1 MAFTPYQLFL
11 AGLMLIT
18 GSINTL
24 STKWADR
31 QTSHFCDGSGTN
43 ITYEHPFFQGVG
55 MFLGEFLC
63 LLVFKF
69 IWYSTARYRIER
81 MVYKGDAS
89 SAIVRCWPIRI
100 KKDTRL
106 VDGEQT
112 FNPFIF
118 WIASIC
124 DMLSTC
130 LSYIALNY
138 TSASSFQMLRG
149 SVMVFTAI
157 LSVLFLRKTLTW
169 KHWLGIITV
178 VIGLAIVGLSDILFS
193 KHPEGSHTNAEK
205 IAGDALILVGMLFT
219 SFQVVYEE
227 RFIGKYNIPPLQAV
241 GWEGIFGFCTLGLLL
256 IPFYFIIV
264 PTSNTGP
271 DHRLEDIPSA
281 FCQMRGNWI
290 IILAT
295 IGNILSI
302 AFFNFAGI
310 SVTKELSATT
320 RMVLDS
326 GRTLIIWILSLALQW
341 QAFYLL
347 QLLGFIVL
355 VIGMG
360 IYNGVWEH
368 LFRRF
373 VTRPPISS
381 ERSQLLPSHDDVSVY
396 ESTSNRPLATSDPVA
411 PISDTLAHE

>member
-11 AGLMLIT
+11 AGLMLVT

-31 QTSHFCDGSGTN
+31 QTSHFCDGSGENVTF
-43 ITYEHPFFQGVG
+43 EHPFLQGVG
-55 MFLGEFLC
+55 MFIGEFLC

-69 IWYSTARYRIER
+69 IWYSTARYRTER
-81 MVYKGDAS
+81 MTYRGDAS
-89 SAIVRCWPIRI
+89 SPIVRFWPINI
-100 KKDTRL
+100 QKDVHL
-106 VDGEQT
+106 VEGEQT

-118 WIASIC
+118 WVASIC

-149 SVMVFTAI
+149 SVMVFTAL
-157 LSVLFLRKTLTW
+157 LSVLFLRRSLTW
-169 KHWLGIITV
+169 KHWLGIATV
-178 VIGLAIVGLSDILFS
+178 VAGLSVVGISDVLFS
-193 KHPEGSHTNAEK
+193 KESEGSHTNAEK
-205 IAGDALILVGMLFT
+205 LAGDALILIAMLFT

-227 RFIGKYNIPPLQAV
+227 RFVGKYNIPPLQAV
-241 GWEGIFGFCTLGLLL
+241 GWEGIFGFFTLGLLL
-256 IPFYFIIV
+256 IPFYYIIV
-264 PTSNTGP
+264 PTANTGP

-281 FCQMRGNWI
+281 FCQMRGNWK

-295 IGNILSI
+295 IGNVFSI

-326 GRTLIIWILSLALQW
+326 GRTLIIWIVSLALMW
-341 QAFYLL
+341 QKFYPLQIVGFLL
-347 QLLGFIVL
+347 L

-360 IYNGVWEH
+360 LYYGVWEH
-368 LFRRF
+368 LIHRF
-373 VTRPPISS
+373 ISRPPISS
-381 ERSQLLPSHDDVSVY
+381 ERSQLLPSHDDVSIY
-396 ESTSNRPLATSDPVA
+396 QSTANVPPSGANTVA
-411 PISDTLAHE
+411 DAIQT